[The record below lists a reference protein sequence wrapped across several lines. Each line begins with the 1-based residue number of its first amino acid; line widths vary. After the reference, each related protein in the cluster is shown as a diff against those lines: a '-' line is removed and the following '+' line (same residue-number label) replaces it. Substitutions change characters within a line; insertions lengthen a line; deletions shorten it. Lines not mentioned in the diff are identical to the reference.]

1 MDPIW
6 GWAFIQVQVDTD
18 VGHPF
23 SRRNGGDLEQGF
35 LAMAGWVG
43 AILFLQ
49 LIGVRRD
56 TWFVSEDQSTEQ
68 GFFARFEGQMIG
80 HKIGH

>member
-1 MDPIW
+1 MSATHFP
-6 GWAFIQVQVDTD
+6 D
-18 VGHPF
+18 VTEAT
-23 SRRNGGDLEQGF
+23 SSKASWQ
-35 LAMAGWVG
+35 MAGWVG

-80 HKIGH
+80 HKIRTLR